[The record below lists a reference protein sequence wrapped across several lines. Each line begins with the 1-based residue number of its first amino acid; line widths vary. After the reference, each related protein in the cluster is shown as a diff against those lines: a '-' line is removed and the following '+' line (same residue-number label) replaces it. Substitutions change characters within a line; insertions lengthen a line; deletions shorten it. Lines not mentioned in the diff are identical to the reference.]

1 MTALGLI
8 LSLGLNYVEVG
19 LDPNGL
25 WWTAARVLALLVF
38 VVGGVLWFLLAR
50 QEGHRG

>member
-19 LDPNGL
+19 LDPDGVV
-25 WWTAARVLALLVF
+25 WGVARVLALAVF
-38 VVGGVLWFLLAR
+38 VGGGILWFLLSR
-50 QEGHRG
+50 QERDRG